1 MTTTKIPVR
10 YCKEVT
16 ADNAR
21 NPRNLAHVG
30 HYRNAV
36 CVAPALFEFPPNYV
50 YAVLLH
56 ELGHMVKAGKP
67 HSERDADQLGG
78 ALARVRII
86 RRAWRAARWVEYV
99 SNADLP
105 AARRTVNRLTSVQQL
120 LSRARKR

>member
-1 MTTTKIPVR
+1 MPKIRVR
-10 YCKEVT
+10 YCREAQ

-30 HYRNAV
+30 HYRRAV
-36 CVAPALFEFPPNYV
+36 CVARALFDFPPNYI
-50 YAVLLH
+50 YGVLLH
-56 ELGHMVKAGKP
+56 ELGHMVKAGQP

-78 ALARVRII
+78 ALARVRIT

-105 AARRTVNRLTSVQQL
+105 AARRTVNRFTDVQQL